1 MSGITGGSNAGRL
14 DFSNQDPFNFEGEPS
29 GARKAQK
36 HKHMDKVLG
45 DYQSQID
52 GLDRRLSQLET
63 DEGVLIVDP
72 VSIDYHTNPVNISNT
87 AVATLVF
94 TAAISPAYK
103 MLRIEIPF
111 KLVNN
116 TGGTRTL
123 GLTINVNGNL
133 LFTQVTSAL
142 GSGGNPRTGMCY
154 IYISRITDNSQWVHA
169 GIEVSGSGAAGTWSN
184 PVGGDGKRGYDLGAI
199 NMSATSTVD
208 VYFTLAAAA
217 ATTWNLDTFGAHGE
231 LKL

>member
-14 DFSNQDPFNFEGEPS
+14 VLSNQDPFNFEGEPS

-45 DYQSQID
+45 DYQSQIN

-87 AVATLVF
+87 AVAALVF
-94 TAAISPAYK
+94 TAAISSSYK

-133 LFTQVTSAL
+133 LFTELTATL
-142 GSGGNPRTGMCY
+142 GASGNPRTGLCV
-154 IYISRITDNSQWVHA
+154 IYLSKITNNSQWVHA
-169 GIEVSGSGAAGTWSN
+169 TIEVSGSGAVGTWSN
-184 PVGGDGKRGYDLGAI
+184 PVGGDGKRGYNLGAI
-199 NMSATSTVD
+199 DMSTTSTVD
-208 VYFTLAAAA
+208 VYFTLSAGAAV
-217 ATTWNLDTFGAHGE
+217 TWNLDTFGAHGE